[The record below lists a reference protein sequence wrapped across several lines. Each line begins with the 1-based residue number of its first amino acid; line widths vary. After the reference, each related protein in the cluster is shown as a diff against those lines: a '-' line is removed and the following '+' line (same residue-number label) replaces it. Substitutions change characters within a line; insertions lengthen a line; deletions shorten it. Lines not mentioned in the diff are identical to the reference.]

1 MIYNKMSCKQLKQ
14 KVLSLA
20 ISGRLV
26 EQDFNDEPASELL
39 KRIKKEKQLI
49 KGGKIKK
56 EKPLTPTSPML

>member
-1 MIYNKMSCKQLKQ
+1 MNCKQLKQ

-39 KRIKKEKQLI
+39 KRIKKEKQQLI